1 MNQLQAMKMF
11 VAVVERGGF
20 ARAAH
25 ALHLATA
32 TVSEHVANLE
42 RHVGVSLLNR
52 TTRKVALTD
61 DGATYY
67 AVCKRVLDQ
76 LGEVELVLG
85 RASDL
90 PAGRL
95 RVEVADGITRRLI
108 LPLLPEFQHRYPDI
122 TLHLV
127 QSEHLF
133 DLAQDGN
140 DVIIRSLLEPP
151 KDTRLIAR
159 PLGTTR
165 VMFAAAPA
173 YLKRCGTP
181 ATPYDL
187 LQHHCIGFIDPLSNR
202 LWEWFFDKDGERF
215 SLDLPCALA
224 LSHGELREDAA
235 LRGLGIINDLYCH
248 LGGALRRGQLVSILE
263 PWSYHASLIHALYP
277 RKRQASAKVTA
288 FVDFLLEKYPP
299 ERELE
304 PLD

>member
-1 MNQLQAMKMF
+1 MNQLQGMKMF

-42 RHVGVSLLNR
+42 KHVGVSLLNR
-52 TTRKVALTD
+52 TTRTVALTD

-76 LGEVELVLG
+76 LGEVELALG
-85 RASDL
+85 RAKDL

-95 RVEVADGITRRLI
+95 RVEVGDGITRRLI
-108 LPLLPEFQHRYPDI
+108 LPLLSEFQSRYPDI

-133 DLAQDGN
+133 DLAQHGN
-140 DVIIRSLLEPP
+140 DVIIRSLLETP

-159 PLGTTR
+159 PLGATR
-165 VMFAAAPA
+165 VIFAAAPA
-173 YLKRCGTP
+173 YFERHGMP

-187 LQHHCIGFIDPLSNR
+187 LQHRCIGFIDPLSNR
-202 LWEWFFDKDGERF
+202 LWEWFFEKDGERF

-224 LSHGELREDAA
+224 LSRGELREEAA
-235 LRGLGIINDLYCH
+235 LRGLGIINDLSCN

-263 PWSYHASLIHALYP
+263 PWSYRASLIHVLYP
-277 RKRQASAKVTA
+277 RQRQASTKVKA

-299 ERELE
+299 ERELA